1 MPSLIGYR
9 KFIVAVACWAST
21 SLLCAAGLVDG
32 GQYVTAV
39 GLIVA
44 LYGAGN
50 VAARALPAGQGG
62 D

>member
-1 MPSLIGYR
+1 MRSPVGYR
-9 KFIVAVACWAST
+9 KFIVAMACWAST
-21 SLLCAAGLVDG
+21 SGLCAAGLVDG

-39 GLIVA
+39 GLILA

-50 VAARALPAGQGG
+50 VAARALPAPPSG

>member
-9 KFIVAVACWAST
+9 KFIVAMACWLSS

-39 GLIVA
+39 GLIVG
-44 LYGAGN
+44 LYGTSN
-50 VAARALPAGQGG
+50 VVARVLPAVQGSA
-62 D
+62 

>member
-1 MPSLIGYR
+1 MPSLRGSR
-9 KFIVAVACWAST
+9 KFIVAMACWGST

-39 GLIVA
+39 GLIVG
-44 LYGAGN
+44 LYGTSN
-50 VAARALPAGQGG
+50 IAARALPAGQGG